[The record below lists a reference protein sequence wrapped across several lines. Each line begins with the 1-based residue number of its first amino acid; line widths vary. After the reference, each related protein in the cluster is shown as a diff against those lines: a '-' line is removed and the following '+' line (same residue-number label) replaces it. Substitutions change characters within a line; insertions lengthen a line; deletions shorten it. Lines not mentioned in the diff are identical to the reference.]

1 MTHKPVTIPSNI
13 GGVMLGKLMN
23 CLGLWI
29 SIGLTAAL
37 LSICVPNTS
46 LHAAPLNGTP
56 PTIQDLEIVGKQGRL
71 LVFASL
77 NGAFT
82 PEVFEALHSGVTT
95 RFTYEI
101 TLKRDRKVIYDIETA
116 RHTLVHQVKYD
127 ALKKAYSFSA
137 QNGTDEKI
145 EKTTKVRKEMMDW
158 MAEINGHAMA
168 QIEKLN
174 PNSRYYIQVRAKL
187 NSVDFAFPFNYMLAF
202 LSKTTDWTIS
212 LPFDAKGM

>member
-1 MTHKPVTIPSNI
+1 MR
-13 GGVMLGKLMN
+13 GKWMN
-23 CLGLWI
+23 CYGLRKFLRLAAVLLALGF
-29 SIGLTAAL
+29 
-37 LSICVPNTS
+37 LSASVD
-46 LHAAPLNGTP
+46 AAPQNGTVP
-56 PTIQDLEIVGKQGRL
+56 SIQDVEVIGKHGRL

-77 NGAFT
+77 NDAFT

-101 TLKRDRKVIYDIETA
+101 TLIRDRKIIYDIEMA

-145 EKTTKVRKEMMDW
+145 EKVTKIRKEMMDW

-174 PNSRYYIQVRAKL
+174 PGSRYYIQVRATL

-202 LSKTTDWTIS
+202 LSKKTPWTGS
-212 LPFDAKGM
+212 LPFGAKGM

>member
-1 MTHKPVTIPSNI
+1 MR
-13 GGVMLGKLMN
+13 GKLMN
-23 CLGLWI
+23 YFGLWKF
-29 SIGLTAAL
+29 SRLAVVLLAL
-37 LSICVPNTS
+37 SFLSASVD
-46 LHAAPLNGTP
+46 AAPQNKTVP
-56 PTIQDLEIVGKQGRL
+56 SIQDVEVVGKHGRL

-77 NGAFT
+77 NDAFT

-101 TLKRDRKVIYDIETA
+101 TLIRNRKVIYDVETA

-145 EKTTKVRKEMMDW
+145 ERVTKIRKEMIDW

-168 QIEKLN
+168 QIEKLD
-174 PNSRYYIQVRAKL
+174 PGSRYYIQMRAKL
-187 NSVDFAFPFNYMLAF
+187 NSVVFAFPFNYMLAF
-202 LSKTTDWTIS
+202 LSKKTDWTVS